1 MRASVD
7 DRLPQGD
14 PAPGTSTGAARIRAP
29 RCARAGA
36 RGMAVAAL
44 ANVYSRLDPCRLL
57 RQSEVER
64 GLGPHHQPLVTYL
77 LLTCFDRLG
86 QAPDWLA
93 SEHWLRSRRHAPERM
108 LHPQHVV
115 NFDSCD
121 LTSAHTGFGLNVG
134 DICGETAGRRLEA
147 MVGRV
152 VRGRRLP
159 FECRVHVGGPLERI
173 IDAARGADSIVMSTA
188 GRTGIP
194 RLLIG
199 SVAERV
205 VRHAPLPVLTVRPPV
220 RGRPLR
226 AARAR
231 AARRP

>member
-44 ANVYSRLDPCRLL
+44 ANVCSRLDLCRLL

-77 LLTCFDRLG
+77 LL
-86 QAPDWLA
+86 
-93 SEHWLRSRRHAPERM
+93 
-108 LHPQHVV
+108 HPQHVV

-121 LTSAHTGFGLNVG
+121 LTSAHTDFGLSVG
-134 DICGETAGRRLEA
+134 DICGETAG
-147 MVGRV
+147 GTS
-152 VRGRRLP
+152 
-159 FECRVHVGGPLERI
+159 
-173 IDAARGADSIVMSTA
+173 AARMW
-188 GRTGIP
+188 
-194 RLLIG
+194 
-199 SVAERV
+199 
-205 VRHAPLPVLTVRPPV
+205 RPSPFSSSFSKS
-220 RGRPLR
+220 P
-226 AARAR
+226 
-231 AARRP
+231 